1 MNAMAWA
8 IWITGLP
15 GSGKTTITREV
26 QHLLSGERLKILQ
39 LDEVRKIV
47 TPQPKYTE
55 EERNIVYA
63 SLAYMAKVLTECGI
77 NVIVDAT
84 ANRKRY
90 RDLARQLI
98 PNFAEVYVKCTLE
111 ICIERESTRVTKYSP
126 KGIYKSAGAKSTTV
140 PGINVPYEESNNP
153 EVVIDSEKIDPQ
165 EAAESIVKRIGELFN
180 GNE

>member
-1 MNAMAWA
+1 MAWA

-15 GSGKTTITREV
+15 GSGKTTIAREV
-26 QHLLSGERLKILQ
+26 QNLLSGERLKILQ

-90 RDLARQLI
+90 RNLARQLI
-98 PNFAEVYVKCTLE
+98 PNFAEIYVKCTLE
-111 ICIERESTRVTKYSP
+111 ICIARESTRVTEYSP
-126 KGIYKSAGAKSTTV
+126 KGIYKSAVEKSATV
-140 PGINVPYEESNNP
+140 PGINVPYEETNHP
-153 EVVIDSEKIDPQ
+153 EVVIDSEKISPQ
-165 EAAESIVKRIGELFN
+165 EAAENIVKRIGELFD
-180 GNE
+180 GN

>member
-15 GSGKTTITREV
+15 GSGKTTIAREV
-26 QHLLSGERLKILQ
+26 QNLLSGEGLKLLQ
-39 LDEVRKIV
+39 LDEVRKII

-55 EERNIVYA
+55 EERSIVYA
-63 SLAYMAKVLTECGI
+63 SLAYMAKILTECGI

-84 ANRKRY
+84 ANRKGY

-98 PNFAEVYVKCTLE
+98 PNFAEIYVKCTLE

-126 KGIYKSAGAKSTTV
+126 KGIYKRAAAKSSTV
-140 PGINVPYEESNNP
+140 PGINVPYEEPNNP
-153 EVVIDSEKIDPQ
+153 EVVIDSEKIDPK
-165 EAAESIVKRIGELFN
+165 EAAKDIVKRIGELFN
-180 GNE
+180 GN

>member
-1 MNAMAWA
+1 
-8 IWITGLP
+8 
-15 GSGKTTITREV
+15 
-26 QHLLSGERLKILQ
+26 
-39 LDEVRKIV
+39 
-47 TPQPKYTE
+47 
-55 EERNIVYA
+55 
-63 SLAYMAKVLTECGI
+63 MAKVLTECGI

-98 PNFAEVYVKCTLE
+98 PNFAEIYVKCTLE
-111 ICIERESTRVTKYSP
+111 ICIERESTRVTNYSP

-140 PGINVPYEESNNP
+140 PGINVPYEEPNNP

-180 GNE
+180 GN